1 MNTLQNL
8 HQHTV
13 FCDGK
18 DTPEEVV
25 KAAIAKNFG
34 AIGFSGHV
42 YMHYEKDYSMSYTA
56 QEQYKQEVAR
66 LKEAYRDHIEV
77 YCGLEY
83 DFCSDASQ
91 EGFDYLIGSIHGL
104 KIDGRDI
111 EVDHT
116 AQRVRSVIDTYFGG
130 DGLAYAR
137 AYYRD
142 LATLPEYGR
151 FDILGHFDLITKHK
165 EKVTL
170 FDDTSK
176 EYRDAALEA
185 AHALAGKI
193 PFFEVN
199 TGAIARGNRTSP
211 YPDAF
216 LIRELK
222 NLGFGAVISSDCHD
236 VRFIDCWFRQA
247 QELLAA
253 CGFRE
258 KYILTKNGFQA
269 VGIFE

>member
-42 YMHYEKDYSMSYTA
+42 YMHYEKDYSMSYAA

-104 KIDGRDI
+104 KIEGQDI

-142 LATLPEYGR
+142 LATLPEYGALR
-151 FDILGHFDLITKHK
+151 CVPGIL
-165 EKVTL
+165 
-170 FDDTSK
+170 
-176 EYRDAALEA
+176 
-185 AHALAGKI
+185 
-193 PFFEVN
+193 
-199 TGAIARGNRTSP
+199 
-211 YPDAF
+211 
-216 LIRELK
+216 
-222 NLGFGAVISSDCHD
+222 
-236 VRFIDCWFRQA
+236 
-247 QELLAA
+247 
-253 CGFRE
+253 
-258 KYILTKNGFQA
+258 LTA
-269 VGIFE
+269 